1 MALEADLGT
10 PSSSLD
16 RQACAYEL
24 VLLKAVESRRNP
36 SGKWDNVETFELRLP
51 LDSNIA
57 VSNRAT
63 DRVHFDRSEEPR

>member
-16 RQACAYEL
+16 RQACSYEL
-24 VLLKAVESRRNP
+24 VLLKAVETRVEN
-36 SGKWDNVETFELRLP
+36 GTMIVETFKLRLP
-51 LDSNIA
+51 LDSEIA

-63 DRVHFDRSEEPR
+63 DRVHFDRSEEPQ